1 MVQKLFLAFVV
12 VTTLFA
18 VAGVFW
24 SQITSLFGNKQT
36 VPEITVQD
44 LRQLQW
50 NQIDA
55 ENKAV
60 SSGKAKPTAEY
71 VLVDVRAESETAVSV
86 IPDGITVSQYEAN
99 PEKHKGRTVICY
111 CTVGYR
117 SEIYARKLI
126 AKGVSAK
133 NFKGSILA
141 WCEAKFPLETLDRQP
156 TNRVHTYNSS
166 YRVPADYVAVW

>member
-12 VTTLFA
+12 VTTSFA
-18 VAGVFW
+18 VAAVTR
-24 SQITSLFGNKQT
+24 SQITSLFGNKQS

-44 LRQLQW
+44 LRQLQLK
-50 NQIDA
+50 QSEA

-60 SSGKAKPTAEY
+60 SSGKAKPTADY
-71 VLVDVRAESETAVSV
+71 VVVDVRAESETAVSV
-86 IPDGITVSQYEAN
+86 IPDAITAKQFKAN
-99 PEKHKGRTVICY
+99 SEKYKGRTVICY

-156 TNRVHTYNSS
+156 TNRVHTYNFS
-166 YRVPADYVAVW
+166 YRVPVDYVAVW

>member
-1 MVQKLFLAFVV
+1 MVQKLLLAFVV
-12 VTTLFA
+12 ATATLA
-18 VAGVFW
+18 VAAVAW
-24 SQITSLFGNKQT
+24 SQITSLFGNKQS

-44 LRQLQW
+44 LRQLQL

-71 VLVDVRAESETAVSV
+71 VVVDVRAESETEVSV

-99 PEKHKGRTVICY
+99 SEKYKGRTVICY

-126 AKGVSAK
+126 AKGVSTK
-133 NFKGSILA
+133 NFKGSILV

-156 TNRVHTYNSS
+156 TNHVHTYNSS